1 MKVKKQGTIKAKAA
15 VFGFM
20 AFAALLL
27 SVMVAWA
34 QKGDLTHQHAGV
46 LAASVDFGVLPT
58 GPIGPPPCL
67 QDGAIGGPADPCSYL
82 LHHLTPEEVTV
93 SKEGE
98 VTFQIHGGGHGL
110 AIYEVSKNTTR
121 DQIGQFLCSG
131 DDPGTIPNPTLHPCN
146 LSATNANRAHIVSDG
161 HGDVVIV
168 ASPNVTNAHPDNRVW
183 YVPGRLM
190 SAGGIQFLNGGT
202 IPAGPTSNGQLVT
215 YQFLK
220 TGRYLVICM
229 NRTHSLNDWM
239 FGFVNVVGG

>member
-1 MKVKKQGTIKAKAA
+1 MKVQKQGSIKPKVT

-168 ASPNVTNAHPDNRVW
+168 ASPNVTNAHPGQPCVVRTGEADVCRRYPVFEW
-183 YVPGRLM
+183 RYHSRRPHLQRPTRDLPVSQDGPLPGDLHE
-190 SAGGIQFLNGGT
+190 SHTL
-202 IPAGPTSNGQLVT
+202 PE
-215 YQFLK
+215 
-220 TGRYLVICM
+220 
-229 NRTHSLNDWM
+229 
-239 FGFVNVVGG
+239 